1 MQKKAST
8 EEEQKD
14 PQAQVDTQSTEQTP
28 QDTSDNTG
36 DTKEQTIA
44 DAVSEKKQSDTVPLA
59 TYMSEK
65 KQRQELQ
72 AKYDELQSNVESNK
86 TSTGE
91 DMSAKDIEKIA
102 EDMGI
107 DAESAKKFANAIGSK
122 TSADVEEMKQTLAQ
136 IQQKEESSRVEKVL
150 NQFYKEALEN
160 SPEFKDV
167 ANKQV
172 VMQLAQMT
180 TNQGKTMTE
189 LLNET
194 YGSVANKATSS
205 MESSSSNAKASP
217 KVDFSKLR
225 EMSADE
231 QSAVLKDPE
240 QKKQYNDYLI
250 KNLNL

>member
-1 MQKKAST
+1 MQNQNAST

-14 PQAQVDTQSTEQTP
+14 PVVQSDTQSTEETP
-28 QDTSDNTG
+28 QDDTSKEEES
-36 DTKEQTIA
+36 KEQTIA

-72 AKYDELQSNVESNK
+72 AKYDELQSNVEQKNDK
-86 TSTGE
+86 GE

-122 TSADVEEMKQTLAQ
+122 TSADMEEMKQTLAQ

-160 SPEFKDV
+160 NPEFKGV

-172 VMQLAQMT
+172 VMQLAQMSA
-180 TNQGKTMTE
+180 NQSKTMTE
-189 LLNET
+189 LLNDT
-194 YGSVANKATSS
+194 YGTVANKASS
-205 MESSSSNAKASP
+205 PMESSSSNSKGTP
-217 KVDFSKLR
+217 KVDFSTLR
-225 EMSADE
+225 SKPEAE
-231 QSAVLKDPE
+231 QLAVLKDPE
-240 QKKQYNDYLI
+240 LKKQYNDYLI
-250 KNLNL
+250 KNINL